1 MRVLISGES
10 ARRVVA
16 LLAVVVETAT
26 RFPTVIN
33 VVVFVVAVSSDRGES
48 APTLVL
54 PPPPPPPPVGDR

>member
-10 ARRVVA
+10 ARRVA
-16 LLAVVVETAT
+16 LLAVVATT

-54 PPPPPPPPVGDR
+54 PPPPPPVGDR